1 MVLTWLEL
9 CPWFYLEDG
18 FLPFLPILPFTR
30 INPALT
36 IGVSGAVFLVSWKK
50 PSRAAIASLLLGIFV
65 GLLSSEVR
73 GAMDHVGDEFL
84 ALGLL
89 LCFMG
94 IPGAVLAP
102 ARSRVAWMLMLASGI
117 GCFLNADAVI
127 VFDGFGCIEL
137 RFVFLQQIPSSFF
150 FILGS
155 MFALMSLKE
164 QPSGI

>member
-1 MVLTWLEL
+1 
-9 CPWFYLEDG
+9 
-18 FLPFLPILPFTR
+18 
-30 INPALT
+30 
-36 IGVSGAVFLVSWKK
+36 
-50 PSRAAIASLLLGIFV
+50 
-65 GLLSSEVR
+65 
-73 GAMDHVGDEFL
+73 DHVGDEFL